1 MADCTY
7 CQSFDG
13 YAPLK
18 LSVQKSGNNVLLYAQ
33 NQSKNIILIKRAL
46 LCIEYNGGSITL
58 YIREGGSFDFF
69 IGGERLE
76 QGSTHLKFKISAA
89 SAVNARAEAEYIEIT
104 GRYVTSCTP
113 LP

>member
-7 CQSFDG
+7 CPQSFEG

-18 LSVQKSGNNVLLYAQ
+18 LSVQQSGNDVLLYAR

-46 LCIEYNGGSITL
+46 LCIESNGGTTIL
-58 YIREGGSFDFF
+58 YIRDGGSFDFY

-76 QGSTHLKFKISAA
+76 QGSTHLKFKISAPN
-89 SAVNARAEAEYIEIT
+89 AVNAQAEAEYIEIT
-104 GRYVTSCTP
+104 GRSVNTCTP
-113 LP
+113 L